1 MKLHHYRKRH
11 LSATVTMSRSACEKL
26 PQEVIA
32 AIVDNIRDD
41 NESLEVFS
49 LVCKAWI
56 NPARYH
62 LFASLTIRDMNDLR
76 DIKSANIAPAYTPF
90 LRELCLASS
99 KDHHNFWREVIF
111 LLHDF
116 RTPRL
121 RSLDLRS
128 LTWHSLSPAHRSAF
142 LCQFDSI
149 VSLQLKLYK
158 QGTSPDIAT
167 IVCSFPHLR
176 KLILRESRVKDSCPR
191 PSPVS
196 PELRLPQQLS
206 TLCATYTRQDHQ
218 LFLGWLASI
227 PQQLAIHTLDLSL
240 HSIALQDCMTIS
252 EFFKALGPSLEVL
265 RCNTGMF
272 MLPTPTIGLSQRYP
286 P

>member
-1 MKLHHYRKRH
+1 MKLHPYRKRH
-11 LSATVTMSRSACEKL
+11 PSPTVTMSRSACEKL
-26 PQEVIA
+26 PQELIA
-32 AIVDNIRDD
+32 GIADNIRDD

-49 LVCKAWI
+49 LVCKAWT
-56 NPARYH
+56 NPAHYH

-76 DIKSANIAPAYTPF
+76 NIKRANIAPAYAPF
-90 LRELCLASS
+90 VRELRLASS
-99 KDHHNFWREVIF
+99 KDHHKFWREVIF
-111 LLHDF
+111 FLADF

-128 LTWHSLSPAHRSAF
+128 LTWHSLSPTHRSVF
-142 LCQFDSI
+142 LSQFKSI

-167 IVCSFPHLR
+167 IVCSFPHLQ
-176 KLILRESRVKDSCPR
+176 KLILLKSRVKDSCPR
-191 PSPVS
+191 PSPVL
-196 PELRLPQQLS
+196 PELRLPQQFS
-206 TLCATYTRQDHQ
+206 TLCATYMRQDHQ

-227 PQQLAIHTLDLSL
+227 PQQLSIRTLDLLL
-240 HSIALQDCMTIS
+240 HSIGLQDAMTVQ

-272 MLPTPTIGLSQRYP
+272 MLPTPIIGLIQRYP